1 MSNQNKKTWIIVLG
15 VGLIA
20 LTLLAASLPQF
31 HFDPDQSL
39 KINLRLNKLPLLSTG
54 SGGSGLLGEAV
65 GYFYIALWIM
75 LGISMVYL
83 LLSPEARKRFLRD
96 LLRTLPAIIL
106 LLVLMNLIQKNA
118 QKGSEVQINIA
129 PGAQE
134 AYPMA
139 ATPEP
144 TFDANPGSTVVLIA
158 SLAVAI
164 VLIGLVAW
172 AVYVF
177 WRRSHPPVSSLSK
190 IARQAASALDAI
202 SAGGDLRSTII
213 RCYLEMSRALSEEHN
228 IHREI
233 HMTPREFES
242 QLAKYALPTTSVH
255 MLTRLFEDARYSPLP
270 LGQTEE
276 HQAITSLTEI
286 LEACRSLQ

>member
-1 MSNQNKKTWIIVLG
+1 MLG

-31 HFDPDQSL
+31 QFDPDQSL
-39 KINLRLNKLPLLSTG
+39 KINLGLAKTALPSSG
-54 SGGSGLLGEAV
+54 SAGSGLLGEAV
-65 GYFYIALWIM
+65 RYFYIALWVM
-75 LGISMVYL
+75 LAISLVYL

-106 LLVLMNLIQKNA
+106 LLVLMNLISKNT
-118 QKGSEVQINIA
+118 QKGVGVQINMV

-144 TFDANPGSTVVLIA
+144 TFEANPGSTVVLIA

-164 VLIGLVAW
+164 LFTALLAW
-172 AVYVF
+172 AGYVL
-177 WRRSHPPVSSLSK
+177 WRRAHPPVSSISK
-190 IARQAASALDAI
+190 IARQAANALDAI

-213 RCYLEMSRALSEEHN
+213 RCYLEMSRALSEDHN

-233 HMTPREFES
+233 HMTPHEFEIS
-242 QLAKYALPTTSVH
+242 LAKYALPTTSVH
-255 MLTRLFEDARYSPLP
+255 MLTRLFEDARYSTRQ
-270 LGQTEE
+270 LGQADE

-286 LEACRSLQ
+286 MEACRNLQ